1 MDVDAGYSHF
11 CLNYQQPRNIKRSNS
26 KNTHMSL
33 YTKIKIK
40 LSLILLAF
48 VVSLLVSINIVFS
61 SIENT
66 LKVIDKQQ
74 NITFKK

>member
-1 MDVDAGYSHF
+1 
-11 CLNYQQPRNIKRSNS
+11 
-26 KNTHMSL
+26 MSL